1 VLGYSSSLRV
11 LSTVGLN
18 QRGELSSS
26 SSSSS
31 PIRIPLRQ
39 KPSNVVGWIVVF
51 MVVIRSRNAIGCAV
65 VSAIAQFMDY
75 LCNGMLP
82 HVCE

>member
-1 VLGYSSSLRV
+1 VVGYSSSLRI

-18 QRGELSSS
+18 QRGELSSFS
-26 SSSSS
+26 SSL

-39 KPSNVVGWIVVF
+39 KPSNVGGWIVVF
-51 MVVIRSRNAIGCAV
+51 MVVIRSRNAIGFAV
-65 VSAIAQFMDY
+65 VRAIAQFMDY